1 MSKNNKKK
9 VDDFQNGNLKDR
21 QLNFKKSIPNAARFT
36 EPDQNR
42 QIKQRPQF

>member
-9 VDDFQNGNLKDR
+9 VDDFQQGNLKDR
-21 QLNFKKSIPNAARFT
+21 QLNIKKSAPAASRFT

-42 QIKQRPQF
+42 QIRQRPQF